1 MEGQKRLTSFR
12 VFEEKCV
19 GCALC
24 VAACPMKIL
33 KIIDSLCIMTDENK
47 CLECGSCRDK
57 CPERAITVQAQT
69 YQVKQLSAIKWGIV
83 LI

>member
-1 MEGQKRLTSFR
+1 MKDQKRITSFR

-47 CLECGSCRDK
+47 CL
-57 CPERAITVQAQT
+57 
-69 YQVKQLSAIKWGIV
+69 
-83 LI
+83 